1 MYNNILNNLINE
13 YQNGGETDP
22 PVNDVFP
29 SRYFPRQMYK
39 ESSFK
44 PGAVSNKGARGLT
57 QFLPGTF
64 AELIRKG
71 KIRKGALISNPED
84 AVAAQRVYMNELYN
98 RPWNTKE
105 NPIDAVRLAKALA
118 AYNMGPTS
126 LLRNLNKQKEKNVD
140 IYRSMDWIE
149 NLPIETQD
157 YVNYITGAGDSKDDE
172 YLRYERDYKTLLN
185 SPKHKYIKDIYEED
199 IIDLPQASPY
209 IQPYY
214 EGKPLLG
221 NFRSKKE
228 DGGDIEQDPVYS
240 SVGTHAIND
249 SNIEYVR
256 DRKRYL
262 PEKLSQITDRERLW
276 QAREGYYK
284 DAYNTPLTDDE
295 QAHYDIWY
303 PIAVDSKLINPM
315 DHGVYDISGFW
326 KSGEWKSKD
335 SRGHGTDT
343 FKKPNHITFSNES
356 KWSSQQGGSPFEG
369 GTWDREGSFIPG
381 RHNFYSNEEIN
392 FEFDREREYWK
403 SKGIKNAVP
412 EHLYGTFPK
421 LDTKEEVM
429 LDNTEVDATL
439 IPDKFFNVEE

>member
-44 PGAVSNKGARGLT
+44 PGAVSDKGARGLT

-84 AVAAQRVYMNELYN
+84 AVAAQRAYMNELYN
-98 RPWNTKE
+98 RSWNTKE

-126 LLRNLNKQKEKNVD
+126 LLRNLNRQKAKNVD

-149 NLPIETQD
+149 NLPIETQN
-157 YVNYITGAGDSKDDE
+157 YVNYIMGAGDPKDDK
-172 YLRYERDYKTLLN
+172 YVRYERDYKRLLN
-185 SPKHKYIKDIYEED
+185 SPKHKYIKDIYKED
-199 IIDLPQASPY
+199 IVDLPQASPY

-214 EGKPLLG
+214 EGKPLFG

-249 SNIEYVR
+249 SNIEYIR
-256 DRKRYL
+256 NRKRYL
-262 PEKLSQITDRERLW
+262 PEKLSQITDEERLW

-315 DHGVYDISGFW
+315 DHGVYDIPGFW
-326 KSGEWKSKD
+326 KSGEWKRKD

-369 GTWDREGSFIPG
+369 GTWDREGGFIPG

-392 FEFDREREYWK
+392 FEFNREREYWK
-403 SKGIKNAVP
+403 NKGIKNAVP

-429 LDNTEVDATL
+429 MDNTEVDVTL